1 MKETLN
7 IALTVVVAIIFIPLG
22 LALFFGLIKSCM
34 DEEKM
39 VVKHISGYDVVELE
53 DGHWYLRGNRNALDH
68 YIECPKCNKKK

>member
-1 MKETLN
+1 MKEQLN
-7 IALTVVVAIIFIPLG
+7 NAIIIVVAIIFIFFG
-22 LALFFGLIKSCM
+22 FALFFSLIKSCI

-68 YIECPKCNKKK
+68 YIECPKCNKKE